1 MANVPRAWRGT
12 PTRGR
17 SEART
22 PGRRVPGS
30 GIASIPAAAATLAPS
45 SSHHTRRVGAGPYWA
60 SALAPSA
67 PAPSPRRGAA
77 VVISGASPL
86 PSGCRSISAAPS
98 APVAV
103 PTARPCSARA
113 ANSSPTLRAARNTA
127 HAPAVITR
135 AARITRRRPR

>member
-1 MANVPRAWRGT
+1 MANVPRARRGT
-12 PTRGR
+12 LARGR

-22 PGRRVPGS
+22 PGCRVPGS

-60 SALAPSA
+60 STLDPSA

-103 PTARPCSARA
+103 PTPTPCSARA
-113 ANSSPTLRAARNTA
+113 ANSDPTSCAARNTA
-127 HAPAVITR
+127 HAPAVTTR